1 MCASNIPR
9 CTMHGAN
16 VRAAPN
22 VSRDTKWVKGHQ
34 MSQGTP
40 NESRDTKCVKGLLKV
55 MCQGTPIV
63 SRDTKWVKGHQ
74 TCQGTPKGK
83 IFTKDT
89 DQMDQGYQS
98 VSNASSV
105 EQDEQFKRLFQ
116 LCFKWLNLG
125 RVEAKKEANYLLFR
139 FPFVFILGRTKK
151 KGRRRLPGVWDKK
164 KQLPKR
170 RSGFAALRSPPR
182 PKSHFYLFSF
192 P

>member
-1 MCASNIPR
+1 MY
-9 CTMHGAN
+9 N
-16 VRAAPN
+16 VR
-22 VSRDTKWVKGHQ
+22 SKCSSGTKCVKGHQ
-34 MSQGTP
+34 SCQGTP

-125 RVEAKKEANYLLFR
+125 RVEAKKEPNYLLFC
-139 FPFVFILGRTKK
+139 FPFVFILCRTKK
-151 KGRRRLPGVWDKK
+151 KGRRRLPVWDEKK
-164 KQLPKR
+164 AASEKEKWVC
-170 RSGFAALRSPPR
+170 GFAKPSSTQIALWTYSVSPSTP
-182 PKSHFYLFSF
+182 SQ
-192 P
+192 